1 MFFNKYLLPIVSH
14 FYKTRRQNSSMSSQ
28 ASLINIVTD
37 TVKREISR
45 IILKIVFGLVA
56 TGVLIYSLIVL
67 GQHLQFYLLVYENGP
82 FLSVLFF
89 SLLAIGCAF
98 ILFKLFHKKE
108 TEGDPLSKLF
118 SSDEAKFRIGKI
130 YENFISGLADGIRE
144 SNAAEKREQE
154 KIASFEDTD
163 YSDTTH

>member
-1 MFFNKYLLPIVSH
+1 MFFNKYIVPILTH
-14 FYKTRRQNSSMSSQ
+14 FFKTRRQNSNMNSQ
-28 ASLINIVTD
+28 ASLLNIATE
-37 TVKREISR
+37 TVKREISK

-82 FLSVLFF
+82 LLSVLFF
-89 SLLAIGCAF
+89 SILAVVCAL

-108 TEGDPLSKLF
+108 TEEDPFSKIF
-118 SSDEAKFRIGKI
+118 SSEEAKFRIGKI

-144 SNAAEKREQE
+144 SNATEKRQKE
-154 KIASFEDTD
+154 KIANFEDAD